1 MIQKAAPAVFAGM
14 STVLAS
20 HVLPFNAAV
29 GRGRGLPS
37 IRHGWRMAD
46 SGTQAGLDGAA
57 LIEAIAARQDRTAFA
72 ALFGFYA
79 PRIKTFLMR
88 RGASAELAEDL
99 AQEAMLAVWRKA
111 ASFDPG
117 RATASAWIFAIARNL
132 RIDAARRETKSQD
145 ADFYDLVMPEGPE
158 APDRAMLAVDSEA
171 HVRTAMQ
178 SLPREQLDVVRLSYF
193 EGKAH
198 SGIAEALQIP
208 IGTVKSRLR
217 LATKRL
223 RELLDGLA

>member
-1 MIQKAAPAVFAGM
+1 MVDA
-14 STVLAS
+14 
-20 HVLPFNAAV
+20 
-29 GRGRGLPS
+29 
-37 IRHGWRMAD
+37 
-46 SGTQAGLDGAA
+46 QAQARVDGAA
-57 LIEAIAARQDRTAFA
+57 LIRAIAARQDRAAFA

-99 AQEAMLAVWRKA
+99 AQEAMIAIWRKA

-117 RATASAWIFAIARNL
+117 RATAAAWIFSIARNL
-132 RIDAARRETKSQD
+132 RIDVARREAKSQD
-145 ADFYDLVMPEGPE
+145 ADFYDLVMPDDP
-158 APDRAMLAVDSEA
+158 APPDSAMLAIDSET
-171 HVRTAMQ
+171 HVRAAMQ
-178 SLPREQLDVVRLSYF
+178 ALPPEQLDVVRLSYF

-223 RELLDGLA
+223 RELLGDLS